1 MTAPAAQAPGDAQS
15 AAQGSAQGLPVA
27 WVTTLALLVV
37 VTRWP
42 FRTQY
47 LFNWDAANFA
57 LATRHFDVALH
68 QPHPPG
74 YPYFVGLGALI
85 SLITGDANA
94 ALVAAS
100 MLLEALAV
108 MALYLLGTRLFG
120 HRAGLAAAL
129 LLVVSVTFWSY
140 GELALAY
147 PALAA
152 FSTLVAYF
160 AYRCIVLRND
170 LLLPCAMAYGLG
182 SGFRP
187 DLALFLLPLLLA
199 SCYRRPVGRVA
210 LALAVALGGVL
221 LWLLPVMA
229 LSGGPSGYWEVSWAY
244 FGADVVERY
253 APTARGLAGL
263 TVNLRDTGQYLL
275 HALYAEALVV
285 AGGILLL
292 LWRRPRGD
300 ERATYLFLLGWMA
313 PMAVFYVFVHI
324 GDPGYVFSMLPALL
338 LLGIGGWRR
347 MLSGASEQGRTLA
360 ACGLALALLANTLL
374 FLLHQRPLTLPGLR
388 ASDAGAAAR
397 LDYLRSHR
405 PQEVLLVSYDSYK
418 SLRYYLPQYTNSV
431 WLDTATPR
439 RQVFPIPAEARWAI
453 LLDPSVFAL
462 AQRLPAE
469 AEALPGETWAARLPV
484 RAGQALVYEGGR
496 LTLEP

>member
-1 MTAPAAQAPGDAQS
+1 M
-15 AAQGSAQGLPVA
+15 
-27 WVTTLALLVV
+27 LVV
-37 VTRWP
+37 ATRWP
-42 FRTQY
+42 FRSQY

-57 LATRHFDVALH
+57 LATRHFDVTLH

-74 YPYFVGLGALI
+74 YPYFVGLGTLV
-85 SLITGDANA
+85 SLVVGDANA
-94 ALVAAS
+94 ALVAVS
-100 MLLEALAV
+100 VLLETLAV
-108 MALYLLGTRLFG
+108 ASLYLLGARLFG
-120 HRAGLAAAL
+120 HRAGLAVGL
-129 LLVVSVTFWSY
+129 LLGASVTFWSY

-160 AYRCIVLRND
+160 AYRCVVQGDD
-170 LLLPCAMAYGLG
+170 LLLPCAVAYGVG

-199 SCYRRPVGRVA
+199 SCYRRPAGKAV
-210 LALAVALGGVL
+210 LALAVGVGGVL

-229 LSGGPSGYWEVSWAY
+229 LSGGPSGYGEVSWAY
-244 FGADVVERY
+244 IGTDVVERY
-253 APTARGLAGL
+253 APAAQGLAGL
-263 TVNLRDTGQYLL
+263 AVNLRDTGQYLL
-275 HALYAEALVV
+275 HALYAEAPVV

-292 LWRRPRGD
+292 LRRRPHRD
-300 ERATYLFLLGWMA
+300 EWATYLFLLGWMA
-313 PMAVFYVFVHI
+313 PMAAFYVFVHI
-324 GDPGYVFSMLPALL
+324 GDPGYIFSMLPALL

-347 MLSGASEQGRTLA
+347 VISAASEQGRTLA
-360 ACGLALALLANTLL
+360 ACGLALALLANTLV
-374 FLLHQRPLTLPGLR
+374 FLLHQRPLTLPGLL

-397 LDYLRSHR
+397 LSYLRGHR

-469 AEALPGETWAARLPV
+469 AESLPGGVWAARLPV